1 MAGWQIMVNLDRS
14 NRRGRSLG
22 LVAGGVVGVLVLLVL
37 SFQLGLSTAGAG
49 SGEVSPDAVRELE
62 PVLSLYDELRGDA
75 VDPPAAD
82 ELVEAAAQGM
92 VEALDDPYAHLYDEQ
107 SYERLSQAL
116 QGQFSGVGLVLES
129 REDGPVIVSV
139 IEGAPA
145 EEAGISAGERIVE
158 VDGEDVSDTTIEE
171 LVAVVSGEA
180 GTDVELTLDGGER
193 GRYTVTVTRAEIDL
207 PNVESRLLDDGAG
220 YVRLIQ
226 FTDDV
231 GQDVRDA
238 VAELDEQGADGY
250 VLDLRGNPG
259 GLLDEAIDVA
269 SVFIEDGPVVSVQQ
283 REGDR
288 VTYDAQGGAIDAPL
302 VVLVDEGS
310 ASASEIVAGAVK
322 DRDRGQIVGEQ
333 TFGKGTVQTIQ
344 PLPEGYGVKF
354 TTARYYTPSGGSIED
369 SGVAP
374 DLVVGD
380 VEEQLTQAQ
389 EALGERTAGS
399 G

>member
-1 MAGWQIMVNLDRS
+1 MVELDRS
-14 NRRGRSLG
+14 GRRGPRLG
-22 LVAGGVVGVLVLLVL
+22 LVAGGVVALLVLLVL
-37 SFQLGLSTAGAG
+37 SFQLGVSSGGAATEG
-49 SGEVSPDAVRELE
+49 VPTDAVRELE

-75 VDPPAAD
+75 VDAPDSDA
-82 ELVEAAAQGM
+82 LVEAAAQGM
-92 VEALDDPYAHLYDEQ
+92 VDALDDPYAHLYDEQ
-107 SYERLSQAL
+107 SYERLTQSL

-145 EEAGISAGERIVE
+145 EEAGITAGERIVE
-158 VDGEDVSDTTIEE
+158 VNGEDVGEATIEE
-171 LVAVVSGEA
+171 LVALVSGEA
-180 GTDVELTLDGGER
+180 GTEVTLTLDGGER

-220 YVRLIQ
+220 YVRLVQ

-231 GQDVRDA
+231 GQDVREA
-238 VAELDEQGADGY
+238 VADLGEQGAEGY

-283 REGDR
+283 REGER
-288 VTYDAQGGAIDAPL
+288 VTYDAQGEAIDDPL
-302 VVLVDEGS
+302 VVLVDGGS

-354 TTARYYTPSGGSIED
+354 TTARYFTPSGDSIEE
-369 SGVAP
+369 SGVMP
-374 DLVVGD
+374 DLVVD
-380 VEEQLTQAQ
+380 EVDEQLAQAQ
-389 EALGERTAGS
+389 EALGERTAEAG
-399 G
+399 